1 MFDVKSFPTVS
12 RSTLKKHSTS
22 SVVLERGCSAGS
34 PCSRR
39 NSLRLTL
46 VSISAAR
53 AISVSLVNPRTLLS
67 GLTKQNKKVI
77 TTSYYS
83 ITMRGHPMKASLPIN
98 FQQAIISISI

>member
-1 MFDVKSFPTVS
+1 MHGNYNVVPTCISKHFTCLRVKSFPTVS

-53 AISVSLVNPRTLLS
+53 AISVSLVNPQTLLS
-67 GLTKQNKKVI
+67 SLTKQNKKVI
-77 TTSYYS
+77 TT
-83 ITMRGHPMKASLPIN
+83 TL
-98 FQQAIISISI
+98 Q